1 MRPFVFGLVLATVAF
16 GLRIGFTLAYRGD
29 LNAPPIQAIAGYDS
43 VEYDLL
49 ARQLVAGKGYTWEN
63 GSATSFR
70 APGFP
75 IVLAIVYAILGQSY
89 PVAYAFLALCG
100 SVGAVTA
107 YLLGREL
114 RGEAFGRLVGGLA
127 AIYPPD
133 IYSCSYFFSEVVF
146 VPCLGGGLWLL
157 VRYIRTES
165 RRAILGAGI
174 LLGYAA
180 LTRSFAVL
188 ILPIFVVYLS
198 SNRRQPQWWLGVV
211 LFAAGFLAVALPWTA
226 RNYLVFDRFVLIA
239 TNGGSTFY
247 GANNDVVA
255 DHPWLYG
262 NWVWTNILP
271 GRDLIDAQPDEVSLD
286 KKEWELGIDW
296 VKHHPL
302 KFGLLAPFKVV
313 RFWLPFV
320 HWPSLK
326 VYPVANI
333 LFTAPFL
340 LVIAIGMLRT
350 IAMSEGRRQFAV
362 LHLTMLANI
371 VMVVIFWGDPRF
383 RDANM
388 PVLMVYAAVGG
399 LWLADWTQSFYQR
412 RGTIPTLT
420 PN

>member
-1 MRPFVFGLVLATVAF
+1 MFGLVLVAVAF
-16 GLRIGFTLAYRGD
+16 GLRLGFTLAYRGD
-29 LNAPPIQAIAGYDS
+29 LNTPPIRAVAGADP
-43 VEYDLL
+43 VEYDLF
-49 ARQLVAGKGYTWEN
+49 ARQLAAGKGYTWED
-63 GSATSFR
+63 GSASSFR

-89 PVAYAFLALCG
+89 PVAYVFLAVCG
-100 SVGAVTA
+100 GIGAVAA

-127 AIYPPD
+127 AVYPPD
-133 IYSCSYFFSEVVF
+133 IYSCSYCFSEVVF
-146 VPCLGGGLWLL
+146 APCLGAGLWLL
-157 VRYIRTES
+157 VRYIRSES
-165 RRAILGAGI
+165 RWAILGAGI

-188 ILPIFVVYLS
+188 LLPVFVVYLS
-198 SNRRQPQWWLGVV
+198 SNHRQPRWFLGVV
-211 LFAAGFLAVALPWTA
+211 LFAAGFLAVVLPWTA

-247 GANNDVVA
+247 GANNDVVTE
-255 DHPWLYG
+255 HPWQYG
-262 NWVWTNILP
+262 NWVSTTRLP
-271 GRDLIDAQPDEVSLD
+271 GRDLIDAQPDEVSHD

-296 VKHHPL
+296 VRHHPL
-302 KFGLLAPFKVV
+302 KFVLLAPFKVV

-340 LVIAIGMLRT
+340 LVITIGMLRT
-350 IAMSEGRRQFAV
+350 IATSEGRRQFAV

-399 LWLADWTQSFYQR
+399 LWLVDRTRNFYQR
-412 RGTIPTLT
+412 RTTMIPTLT
-420 PN
+420 AN